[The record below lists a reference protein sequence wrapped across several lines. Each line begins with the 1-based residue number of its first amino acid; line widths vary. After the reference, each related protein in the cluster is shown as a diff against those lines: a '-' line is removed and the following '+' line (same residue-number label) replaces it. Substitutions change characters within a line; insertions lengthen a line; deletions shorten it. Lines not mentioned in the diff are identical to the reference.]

1 MTLYLEAY
9 YTPIKVSPPPNT
21 SNNPTMSQPATIS
34 TSTPALD
41 ASTSTLVDELLKVI
55 IDIGLTREEHEGLAH
70 EIEKLATRRIGEAA
84 STHMSIDDT
93 SMVKYMLIYINEFV
107 PTPVELLILYDEI
120 LELALTQKTEAE
132 AADLARQNQL
142 EKEQAED
149 YQTLKAQTERVE
161 KHKREFEEFCVEMDK
176 NVNRFL

>member
-70 EIEKLATRRIGEAA
+70 EIEKLATRRI
-84 STHMSIDDT
+84 
-93 SMVKYMLIYINEFV
+93 
-107 PTPVELLILYDEI
+107 
-120 LELALTQKTEAE
+120 
-132 AADLARQNQL
+132 
-142 EKEQAED
+142 
-149 YQTLKAQTERVE
+149 
-161 KHKREFEEFCVEMDK
+161 EEGRFHPC
-176 NVNRFL
+176 VNRRHKYGQIPAHLHQ

>member
-1 MTLYLEAY
+1 M
-9 YTPIKVSPPPNT
+9 P
-21 SNNPTMSQPATIS
+21 QPATIS
-34 TSTPALD
+34 TSAPALD
-41 ASTSTLVDELLKVI
+41 ASTSTLVDELLKFI

-70 EIEKLATRRIGEAA
+70 GIEKLATRRTGEAA

-93 SMVKYMLIYINEFV
+93 SMVKYLLNYIDEFV
-107 PTPVELLILYDEI
+107 PTTFEILILYAKI
-120 LELALTQKTEAE
+120 LELASTQRMEAE

-149 YQTLKAQTERVE
+149 YQTLKAQTERAE
-161 KHKREFEEFCVEMDK
+161 KHKREFEAFCAEMDK